1 MNADFGPGS
10 AIKHPFQELDRWL
23 PKALVPP
30 PLEGFQAEMVQA
42 SRVLRDEHHLPAARP

>member
-1 MNADFGPGS
+1 VIATPVPTI
-10 AIKHPFQELDRWL
+10 AE
-23 PKALVPP
+23 AEVPP